1 MLFVWGDKMKDRFD
15 FEMDQTSSFSLDDIL
30 KEAAAGNPS
39 SEREAQQPS
48 HLWSLEE
55 IEALLSSGST
65 PPQNIEEPTLAAPEG
80 GNASSAQEEASEAIK
95 EWAAREDA
103 PAQMSAASIEPF
115 LPPFE
120 EAGEPY
126 APTKPSRES
135 SELPASVVE
144 SPEILD
150 SPSEPAAPFES
161 AGDEAERFARLART
175 LTPVTGMQGAFDPK
189 AGTGD
194 LLGAARENWS
204 MPAEGEPLLGG
215 DKYRDRFFREPTAKI
230 PIEPQPGPAPL
241 IDKPGLIRKKS
252 NMSATA
258 DLEPLPTLIAAED
271 EIDAAIDQEK
281 TREVGSLE
289 AVRPASTPPTK
300 APSKDMVDGQ
310 LLLAGFGEAEEPA
323 APLDEE
329 QAQQQLK
336 ENRREKILKFK
347 LAAVET
353 PDLPGQ
359 DTSAQAEPV
368 EPGGDTASATSKSA
382 PIGEYVSPAQKFPLR
397 ALLRRRAN
405 LEMRCAFVAAVLE
418 LILLV
423 CGVLPQ
429 IVSFFQGE
437 GEALLFF
444 SADQKLYLLLHLL
457 VLAGVCF
464 ASFPVIRSGLRAM
477 LRLKCRADSG
487 AAAAALAALLQNIWF
502 LFFSPGPN
510 VPAHLFGAAAGLILT
525 LSMFGKALHARS
537 IAKNFQFCTQEAPL
551 YTVQK
556 IPDEE
561 DAYEIGRGLLLGDP
575 DVRYSTRTA
584 FPSRFRA
591 LSEQLAPADR
601 LSAKLVPVV
610 LVLGVVVGIAAG
622 ILNRSAAYGVS
633 ALAAFTCISIP
644 AALSLGVAWPLFRA
658 NQSLNRSGAMVSGY
672 TAAAD
677 CGETNAVVFDSS
689 DIFQHGGC
697 NIHGFKP
704 FHGMRMDEAIL
715 DAAALVIAAGGPL
728 GEVFDS
734 VILGN
739 RRILPPVEELSYEDR
754 MGLSGW
760 VHGRRILV
768 GNRELLQHHNVE
780 LPPRQSE
787 AKYRHDGR
795 QVMYL
800 AVDGLL
806 SALFVVSYQ
815 ADPHVAEHLKQLERK
830 GITILVRTSDP
841 NITDSFVEESF
852 ELPQNCVK
860 VISAQAGAIY
870 RKYRST
876 ALQRGNAGIVHD
888 GRIQNFL
895 RSVAACATLQS
906 GAKLLTALE
915 ITAAAIGAA
924 LVGVLCLA
932 SDVSTLG
939 AVQLLL
945 YQLFWAVILLAI
957 GGSEKF

>member
-1 MLFVWGDKMKDRFD
+1 
-15 FEMDQTSSFSLDDIL
+15 
-30 KEAAAGNPS
+30 
-39 SEREAQQPS
+39 
-48 HLWSLEE
+48 
-55 IEALLSSGST
+55 
-65 PPQNIEEPTLAAPEG
+65 
-80 GNASSAQEEASEAIK
+80 
-95 EWAAREDA
+95 
-103 PAQMSAASIEPF
+103 
-115 LPPFE
+115 
-120 EAGEPY
+120 
-126 APTKPSRES
+126 
-135 SELPASVVE
+135 
-144 SPEILD
+144 
-150 SPSEPAAPFES
+150 
-161 AGDEAERFARLART
+161 
-175 LTPVTGMQGAFDPK
+175 
-189 AGTGD
+189 
-194 LLGAARENWS
+194 
-204 MPAEGEPLLGG
+204 
-215 DKYRDRFFREPTAKI
+215 
-230 PIEPQPGPAPL
+230 
-241 IDKPGLIRKKS
+241 
-252 NMSATA
+252 
-258 DLEPLPTLIAAED
+258 
-271 EIDAAIDQEK
+271 
-281 TREVGSLE
+281 
-289 AVRPASTPPTK
+289 
-300 APSKDMVDGQ
+300 
-310 LLLAGFGEAEEPA
+310 
-323 APLDEE
+323 
-329 QAQQQLK
+329 
-336 ENRREKILKFK
+336 
-347 LAAVET
+347 
-353 PDLPGQ
+353 
-359 DTSAQAEPV
+359 
-368 EPGGDTASATSKSA
+368 
-382 PIGEYVSPAQKFPLR
+382 
-397 ALLRRRAN
+397 
-405 LEMRCAFVAAVLE
+405 
-418 LILLV
+418 
-423 CGVLPQ
+423 
-429 IVSFFQGE
+429 
-437 GEALLFF
+437 
-444 SADQKLYLLLHLL
+444 
-457 VLAGVCF
+457 
-464 ASFPVIRSGLRAM
+464 
-477 LRLKCRADSG
+477 
-487 AAAAALAALLQNIWF
+487 
-502 LFFSPGPN
+502 
-510 VPAHLFGAAAGLILT
+510 
-525 LSMFGKALHARS
+525 
-537 IAKNFQFCTQEAPL
+537 
-551 YTVQK
+551 
-556 IPDEE
+556 
-561 DAYEIGRGLLLGDP
+561 
-575 DVRYSTRTA
+575 
-584 FPSRFRA
+584 
-591 LSEQLAPADR
+591 
-601 LSAKLVPVV
+601 
-610 LVLGVVVGIAAG
+610 
-622 ILNRSAAYGVS
+622 
-633 ALAAFTCISIP
+633 
-644 AALSLGVAWPLFRA
+644 
-658 NQSLNRSGAMVSGY
+658 MVSGY